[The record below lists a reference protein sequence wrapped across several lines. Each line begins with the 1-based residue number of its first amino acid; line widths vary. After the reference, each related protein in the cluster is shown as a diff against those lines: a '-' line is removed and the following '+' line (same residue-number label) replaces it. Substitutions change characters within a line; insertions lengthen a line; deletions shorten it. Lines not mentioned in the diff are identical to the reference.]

1 MFGKKNNRA
10 GLTFIAQGTKLSGET
25 HFAGEALIGGELHGK
40 ISATGKLTIE
50 VDGYIEGELQCK
62 EIKVSGAFKGK
73 MKCEKLNITSTGS
86 VEGEIACNSM
96 EIFEGGQFIG
106 MRVREEVALL
116 ASEPDTQAIN
126 TSTKPAVKS
135 EAETNAEPEAESQL
149 DNYFKELT
157 KSA

>member
-1 MFGKKNNRA
+1 MFGKKNNNA

-25 HFAGEALIGGELHGK
+25 HFAGEALIGGEVHGK

-50 VDGYIEGELQCK
+50 ADGYIEGELQCK
-62 EIKVSGAFKGK
+62 ELKVSGVFKGK

-116 ASEPDTQAIN
+116 SSEPDN
-126 TSTKPAVKS
+126 TDFQSKT
-135 EAETNAEPEAESQL
+135 EHQGESQL
-149 DNYFKELT
+149 DNYIKELT
-157 KSA
+157 TSS

>member
-1 MFGKKNNRA
+1 MFGKKNNKA

-25 HFAGEALIGGELHGK
+25 HFAGEALIGGELQGK

-116 ASEPDTQAIN
+116 ACEPESQASQS
-126 TSTKPAVKS
+126 ST
-135 EAETNAEPEAESQL
+135 EPEAESQL

>member
-1 MFGKKNNRA
+1 MFGKKNNNA

-50 VDGYIEGELQCK
+50 VDGYIEGELHCK
-62 EIKVSGAFKGK
+62 ELKVSGVFKGK

-116 ASEPDTQAIN
+116 SSEPEAQ
-126 TSTKPAVKS
+126 SVKS
-135 EAETNAEPEAESQL
+135 KAEPEAESQL

>member
-1 MFGKKNNRA
+1 MFGKKNNKS

-25 HFAGEALIGGELHGK
+25 HFAGEALIGGELQGK

-116 ASEPDTQAIN
+116 ASEPESQASQS
-126 TSTKPAVKS
+126 ST
-135 EAETNAEPEAESQL
+135 EPEAESQL

>member
-1 MFGKKNNRA
+1 
-10 GLTFIAQGTKLSGET
+10 
-25 HFAGEALIGGELHGK
+25 
-40 ISATGKLTIE
+40 
-50 VDGYIEGELQCK
+50 
-62 EIKVSGAFKGK
+62 

-116 ASEPDTQAIN
+116 ASEPDVQAIN
-126 TSTKPAVKS
+126 PETKS
-135 EAETNAEPEAESQL
+135 DAEPEAESQL

>member
-1 MFGKKNNRA
+1 MFGKKNNNA

-25 HFAGEALIGGELHGK
+25 HFAGEALIGGEVHGK

-50 VDGYIEGELQCK
+50 ADGYIEGELQCK
-62 EIKVSGAFKGK
+62 ELKVSGVFKGK

-116 ASEPDTQAIN
+116 SSEPDN
-126 TSTKPAVKS
+126 TDFQSKT
-135 EAETNAEPEAESQL
+135 ERQGESQL
-149 DNYFKELT
+149 DNYIKELT
-157 KSA
+157 TSS